1 MSSLSR
7 AFWFTIGSGLLVA
20 WLAIIFALN
29 TGSGDLSGE
38 AALGAAGI
46 TLGLLAAAI
55 ARVLSR
61 TD

>member
-29 TGSGDLSGE
+29 TGSGAMSGE
-38 AALGAAGI
+38 VALGAAGV
-46 TLGLLAAAI
+46 TFGLLAAAI